1 MQDCCFT
8 LNSRLKRR
16 AKCLLLGMTVLQML
30 YFAGYLA
37 VFLVRQHD
45 LEATALRKYTIYRLN
60 IIIVLFVGM
69 VYFLFISLFK
79 VQKNPNELI
88 SYLVLAV
95 VLNLFFVYRL
105 VQDAQNHTSLTSF
118 ELFLVITALLLIFL
132 ILLVLFASIGSLRES
147 LYDDIFWQVGA
158 NQQRIELF
166 RRRTLFKAT
175 LKISLFL
182 NLLFANTLLF
192 VCLGIWISPDP
203 AT

>member
-1 MQDCCFT
+1 MQDCCLTFNT
-8 LNSRLKRR
+8 RLKRR
-16 AKCLLLGMTVLQML
+16 AKCLLLVMTLLQML

-37 VFLVRQHD
+37 VFLIRQTD
-45 LEATALRKYTIYRLN
+45 LEATALRKYTIYRIN
-60 IIIVLFVGM
+60 IIVVLFVGM

-79 VQKNPNELI
+79 HQKNPNELI
-88 SYLVLAV
+88 SYLVFAV

-105 VQDAQNHTSLTSF
+105 VQDTRNHTSLTSF
-118 ELFLVITALLLIFL
+118 QLFLVITALVLVFL

-182 NLLFANTLLF
+182 NLLFANTMLF
-192 VCLGIWISPDP
+192 VCLGVWIYPDP